1 MIIFKIVKKCKKI
14 WIKLSI
20 FLIIKLVAIYD
31 DFICS
36 SNGMKIT
43 SAEFIKSV
51 ADIKQCPNLN
61 LPEFAFFWRS
71 NVWKSSLINMLTQRK
86 DLAKCSKI
94 PWKTKLFNFFII
106 NNSRV
111 IVDLPGYGY
120 AKSWEK
126 ERKWW
131 LDFTQEFLNTRN
143 TLKNTFL
150 LIDGSIP
157 PQKIDVEMIK
167 CFVEEWIDFSIVFTK
182 LDKCNQKDRSK
193 NQKLFNEKMKEIWL
207 NSYKNFAVDN
217 VHWKW
222 GEELLSFIE
231 SML

>member
-1 MIIFKIVKKCKKI
+1 MYVYYMKF
-14 WIKLSI
+14 
-20 FLIIKLVAIYD
+20 D
-31 DFICS
+31 
-36 SNGMKIT
+36 MKIT

-86 DLAKCSKI
+86 SLAKCSKI
-94 PWKTKLFNFFII
+94 PWKTKLFNFFVI
-106 NNSRV
+106 NNSWV

-126 ERKWW
+126 ERKSW
-131 LDFTQEFLNTRN
+131 LDFAQKFLNTRR

-150 LIDGSIP
+150 LIDWSIP
-157 PQKIDVEMIK
+157 PQKIDIEMIK
-167 CFVEEWIDFSIVFTK
+167 CFMEELIDFSIVFTK

-193 NQKLFNEKMKEIWL
+193 NKKLFDEEMKKIWL
-207 NSYKNFAVDN
+207 VSYEKFFVDN
-217 VHWKW
+217 IHWKW
-222 GEELLSFIE
+222 RDELLFFVE

>member
-1 MIIFKIVKKCKKI
+1 
-14 WIKLSI
+14 
-20 FLIIKLVAIYD
+20 
-31 DFICS
+31 
-36 SNGMKIT
+36 MKIA

-51 ADIKQCPNLN
+51 ADINQCPNLN

-86 DLAKCSKI
+86 NLAKCSKI
-94 PWKTKLFNFFII
+94 PWKTKLFNFFVI
-106 NNSRV
+106 NDSWV

-126 ERKWW
+126 ERKSW
-131 LDFTQEFLNTRN
+131 LDFAQKFLNTRK

-150 LIDGSIP
+150 LIDWSIP
-157 PQKIDVEMIK
+157 PQKIDIEMIK
-167 CFVEEWIDFSIVFTK
+167 CFMEELIDFSIVFTK

-193 NQKLFNEKMKEIWL
+193 NKKLFDEEMKKIWL
-207 NSYKNFAVDN
+207 VSYEKFFVDN
-217 VHWKW
+217 THWKW
-222 GEELLSFIE
+222 RDELLSFVE

>member
-1 MIIFKIVKKCKKI
+1 
-14 WIKLSI
+14 
-20 FLIIKLVAIYD
+20 
-31 DFICS
+31 
-36 SNGMKIT
+36 MKIT

-51 ADIKQCPNLN
+51 VDIKQCPNLN

-94 PWKTKLFNFFII
+94 PWKTKLFNFFIV

-111 IVDLPGYGY
+111 IVDLPWYGY

-126 ERKWW
+126 ERRGW
-131 LDFTQEFLNTRN
+131 LDFTQEFLSTRN

-157 PQKIDVEMIK
+157 PQKIDIEMIK
-167 CFVEEWIDFSIVFTK
+167 CFMEEWIDFSIIFTK
-182 LDKCNQKDRSK
+182 LDKSNQKDRSK
-193 NQKLFNEKMKEIWL
+193 NQKLFNEEMKKIWL
-207 NSYKNFAVDN
+207 NLYKNFSVDN
-217 VHWKW
+217 IHWKW
-222 GEELLSFIE
+222 RDELLSFIE
-231 SML
+231 TIL

>member
-1 MIIFKIVKKCKKI
+1 MMILF
-14 WIKLSI
+14 
-20 FLIIKLVAIYD
+20 IY
-31 DFICS
+31 FE
-36 SNGMKIT
+36 MKIT

-61 LPEFAFFWRS
+61 LPEFAFFGRS
-71 NVWKSSLINMLTQRK
+71 NVGKSSLINMLTQRK

-131 LDFTQEFLNTRN
+131 LDFTQEFLSTRN

-182 LDKCNQKDRSK
+182 LDKSNQKDRSK

-222 GEELLSFIE
+222 REELLSFIE
-231 SML
+231 NSL

>member
-1 MIIFKIVKKCKKI
+1 MSIIVKITCFT
-14 WIKLSI
+14 LI
-20 FLIIKLVAIYD
+20 FSF
-31 DFICS
+31 DFVILYRCFIEYIFD
-36 SNGMKIT
+36 MKIT

-51 ADIKQCPNLN
+51 VDIKQCPNLN

-94 PWKTKLFNFFII
+94 PWKTKLFNFFVV

-111 IVDLPGYGY
+111 IVDLPWYGY

-126 ERKWW
+126 ERKSW
-131 LDFTQEFLNTRN
+131 LDFTQEFLSTRN

-157 PQKIDVEMIK
+157 PQKIDIEMIK
-167 CFVEEWIDFSIVFTK
+167 CFMEEWIDFSIVFTK

-193 NQKLFNEKMKEIWL
+193 NQKLFNEEMKKIWL
-207 NSYKNFAVDN
+207 NSYQNFSVDN
-217 VHWKW
+217 IHWKW
-222 GEELLSFIE
+222 RDELLSFIE
-231 SML
+231 WML